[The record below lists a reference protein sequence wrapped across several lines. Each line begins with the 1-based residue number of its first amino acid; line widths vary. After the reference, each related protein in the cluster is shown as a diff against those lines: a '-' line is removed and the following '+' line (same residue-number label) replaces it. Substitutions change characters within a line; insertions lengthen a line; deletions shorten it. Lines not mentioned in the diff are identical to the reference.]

1 MNDHDYVSIDD
12 LLSRLDGVRKTGP
25 GKWTAKSPTR
35 NERTASLSIKQ
46 TDDGRILLHD
56 FGGSEAA
63 DILAALGLNWVQL
76 IPPHLRRDRH
86 ACSPAER
93 QGHDAMA
100 ALNAMHTAALIVRIC
115 ANRMADG
122 HPLEVADH
130 HALRQAQH
138 DITTALNAVRGVQ
151 RGR

>member
-25 GKWTAKSPTR
+25 GKWVAKCPTR

-63 DILAALGLNWVQL
+63 DILAALGLNWIQL
-76 IPPHLRRDRH
+76 VPPHLRRDKRAH
-86 ACSPAER
+86 TSAER
-93 QGHDAMA
+93 QGHDAQA
-100 ALNAMHTAALIVRIC
+100 ALNAIHTAAIITRVC

-122 HPLEVADH
+122 QRLADADR
-130 HALRQAQH
+130 HALRRAVQTIDRAYQA
-138 DITTALNAVRGVQ
+138 ARGA
-151 RGR
+151 RHG